1 MNAHFHQTPLKL
13 ALAAALALGATGVL
27 AGTVGGSVSPINTL
41 VENDVSSIT
50 IVAATAQT
58 DTTIVTG
65 TIDNNYEHGWKLTVA
80 SGNTGKLVRTSGSGG
95 PGAGR
100 EILYTNV
107 KFVKTGG
114 TLGAGL
120 TDPNGSSKDIVT
132 GISGGGVAGTTIF
145 NTGTAVG
152 TVGTATTAT
161 VGYAYAL
168 KISWSADTSLL
179 SGTYSDS
186 LTLTL
191 ANDS

>member
-1 MNAHFHQTPLKL
+1 MNAHFRQAQLKL
-13 ALAAALALGATGVL
+13 AVAAALALGATGAL

-100 EILYTNV
+100 EILYTSV

>member
-1 MNAHFHQTPLKL
+1 MNAYFGPTRTRL
-13 ALAAALALGATGVL
+13 ALAAALALAGSGAM
-27 AGTVGGSVSPINTL
+27 AGTVGGSVAPINTL
-41 VENDVSSIT
+41 VENDTTGIT
-50 IVAATAQT
+50 IVGATGQT

-65 TIDNNYEHGWKLTVA
+65 TIDNNSESGWKLTVTSA
-80 SGNTGKLVRTSGSGG
+80 NTGKLVRTSGSGG

-120 TDPNGSSKDIVT
+120 TDPNGSSKNIVT
-132 GISGGGVAGTTIF
+132 GTLGGGVAGTTIF
-145 NTGTAVG
+145 NTGSAVG
-152 TVGTATTAT
+152 TPGTATTAT

-191 ANDS
+191 ADDS